1 MEGITRCM
9 FFLFFGL
16 KVIRPFAQHS
26 EEFELDQVV
35 DQRIESISSLT
46 EEGSEIDYSS
56 LTEDLNYFARHKL
69 NLNSAEIADLQA
81 LVVLSD
87 AQIQSLFQ
95 HISKYGKLKSIFEL
109 QSVAGLDLTIVRWL
123 QPFVFVNEEDGFSD
137 FSFRR
142 LKEEGTHAILFR
154 AKRTLQEQAGFVPD
168 ALTGKKNFLG
178 SEYGTYLRYRF
189 LYRRNIAFGLTLEN
203 DIGEPLGMGPDFKS
217 ASLFI
222 REARGL
228 KQLAIGDY
236 QVQFGQGL
244 TCWNSMAFGKSS
256 FSVQVKRNAQNLR
269 PYSSVNENSF
279 FRGAGATFGNK
290 IFSTTVF
297 VSRRKLD
304 ATFTNDTVLSDDN
317 QVVSAIALG
326 GLHRTEGERANKN
339 ALTEDIYGGNVQ
351 VQRGM
356 WKLGVVA
363 VHRSF
368 SDSILA
374 KTDWYA
380 QGKFAGRNQDVM
392 GVYAE
397 GVWQNVSLFGEVS
410 RSSNGAAASV
420 FGMTSALHA
429 RVSATLLFRD
439 FDTDFQSVYS
449 NVLAEGNSVLPS
461 NERGTYASVQAQLTK
476 KISMNAYTDVVQF
489 PWLKYQVTAPSSFS
503 DNLIQFNYR
512 PDKKHEFYA
521 RMRIR
526 RTSIDRSVLNRIDFP
541 VDKFSQQL
549 RLNFIFSP
557 TESLKLHSRLEL
569 VKTNEEGL
577 PNETGYLVFQDVIW
591 KKMNV
596 PFSVT
601 IRYALF
607 QADTWNA
614 RLYAYENDVLY
625 SYSIPA
631 YYGKGSRIYGIFK
644 FDVRRNIDIWFR
656 IAQWTYTDRDYIS
669 SGDSMISGF
678 RKTDCTLQMRMQF

>member
-1 MEGITRCM
+1 MEGTTKCLL
-9 FFLFFGL
+9 FLFFML
-16 KVIRPFAQHS
+16 KVFYPFAQHS

-35 DQRIESISSLT
+35 DRRIESISSLT
-46 EEGSEIDYSS
+46 EEGGEIDYSS
-56 LTEDLNYFARHKL
+56 LTEDLNYFARHRL

-87 AQIQSLFQ
+87 AQINSLFR

-109 QSVAGLDLTIVRWL
+109 QSVVGLDLTTVRWL
-123 QPFVFVNEEDGFSD
+123 QPFVFVNEEVGFSD

-142 LKEEGTHAILFR
+142 LREEGTHDVLFR
-154 AKRTLQEQAGFVPD
+154 AKRTLQEQAGFIPD
-168 ALTGKKNFLG
+168 AMTGKKNFLG

-189 LYRRNIAFGLTLEN
+189 QYRRNIAFGLTLEN
-203 DIGEPLGMGPDFKS
+203 DIGEPLRMGPDFKS

-222 REARGL
+222 REAKVL

-290 IFSTTVF
+290 FFSTTLF

-326 GLHRTEGERANKN
+326 GLHRTESERANRN
-339 ALTEDIYGGNVQ
+339 ALTENIYGGNVQ

-356 WKLGVVA
+356 WKLGAVA

-368 SDSILA
+368 SDSISA

-410 RSSNGAAASV
+410 RSSNGAMASV

-439 FDTDFQSVYS
+439 FDTDFQAVYS

-461 NERGTYASVQAQLTK
+461 NERGMYASVQAQLSK
-476 KISMNAYTDVVQF
+476 KISMNAYTDGVQF

-521 RMRIR
+521 RMRFR
-526 RTSIDRSVLNRIDFP
+526 RTSIDKSVLNRIDFP
-541 VDKFSQQL
+541 VDKLSQQI

-557 TESLKLHSRLEL
+557 TESLKLHSRIEL

-577 PNETGYLVFQDVIW
+577 PTETGYLVFQDVIW

-596 PFSVT
+596 PVSVT

-607 QADTWNA
+607 QSDTWNA

-631 YYGKGSRIYGIFK
+631 YYGKGARIYGIFK
-644 FDVRRNIDIWFR
+644 FDVRRNIDVWFR
-656 IAQWTYTDRDYIS
+656 IAQWTYTDRDFIS
-669 SGDSMISGF
+669 SGNSMISGF

>member
-1 MEGITRCM
+1 MEGIIRILV
-9 FFLFFGL
+9 FLFFGL
-16 KVIRPFAQHS
+16 KVICPFAQHS

-35 DQRIESISSLT
+35 DQRIESISSIA
-46 EEGSEIDYSS
+46 EEGSEIDYSA

-87 AQIQSLFQ
+87 AQIQSLFH

-109 QSVAGLDLTIVRWL
+109 QSVVGMELLTIRWL
-123 QPFVFVNEEDGFSD
+123 QPFVFVNDEDGFSD
-137 FSFRR
+137 FSFQR
-142 LKEEGTHAILFR
+142 LCEEGTHDVLFR
-154 AKRTLQEQAGFVPD
+154 TKRTLQEQAGFIPD
-168 ALTGKKNFLG
+168 PVTGKKNYLG
-178 SEYGTYLRYRF
+178 SEYGTYMRYRF
-189 LYRRNIAFGLTLEN
+189 QYRRNILLGITMEN
-203 DIGEPLGMGPDFKS
+203 DVGEPLRKGPDFKS

-222 REARGL
+222 REAKGL

-269 PYSSVNENSF
+269 PYSSVNENNF
-279 FRGAGATFGNK
+279 FRGVGATFGNK
-290 IFSTTVF
+290 FFSTTLF

-304 ATFTNDTVLSDDN
+304 ATFTNDTVLSDDK

-326 GLHRTEGERANKN
+326 GFHRTESERANEN

-351 VQRGM
+351 LQRGM
-356 WKLGVVA
+356 WKLGAVA

-368 SDSILA
+368 SDSISA

-380 QGKFAGRNQDVM
+380 QGKFSGMNQHVI
-392 GVYAE
+392 GAYAE

-410 RSSNGAAASV
+410 RSSNGAWASV
-420 FGMTSALHA
+420 FGLTSALHA

-439 FDTDFQSVYS
+439 FDTDFQAVYS

-461 NERGTYASVQAQLTK
+461 NERGMYASVQAQLSK
-476 KISMNAYTDVVQF
+476 KISLNVYTDGVQF
-489 PWLKYQVTAPSSFS
+489 PWLKYQVTAPSSFC

-526 RTSIDRSVLNRIDFP
+526 RTSTDKNALNRVDFP
-541 VDKFSQQL
+541 VDKLSQQI

-557 TESLKLHSRLEL
+557 TESLKLHSRLEF

-577 PNETGYLVFQDVIW
+577 PNETGYLIFQDVIW

-601 IRYALF
+601 FRYALF

-631 YYGKGSRIYGIFK
+631 YYGKGARIYGIFK
-644 FDVRRNIDIWFR
+644 FDVRTNVDVWFR
-656 IAQWTYTDRDYIS
+656 IAQWTYTDRDFIS
-669 SGDSMISGF
+669 SGNSMISGF